1 MLTNALVALA
11 LTLQAAQAPGLTG
24 IVVAANDVPVPAAV
38 IVVDQ
43 GGRRERAVTDER
55 GEFRLSGVAL
65 PVFIEVSAAGFVSV
79 RVHVTSSPARVQ
91 LAAAGIRESILVN
104 GAPPQDALRRPET
117 GTTVLG
123 IATLESVPA
132 VTIDETLRVIPG
144 LSLFRRSSSR
154 TSNPTTHGVTMR
166 GLSASGASR
175 GLVMLDGIPLHEGFG
190 SWVTWTRVP
199 ALALEAIEVDRG
211 AQGAT
216 FGSDALGG
224 AINLRS
230 RWADARPAEIGVV
243 GGGPDLWAVDGAG
256 GIALGAFNGF
266 AAVSYL
272 DTAGVIP
279 TAPESRGAVDVRA
292 GAEWFSGLVKA
303 AWSGNGRRAG
313 FAVLAGQ
320 DERGNGTPLQNNDIN
335 GRTVTGFFDGVLRS
349 TRIAGQ
355 VAYTGNTFGQSFS
368 QVFAGRASEALTTV
382 QDIDTHGARTSFEV
396 GQPLQNAFVS
406 GRIVV
411 NRADS
416 TFDEFRASTG
426 LTTTQRLRD
435 DTDAYSVHVGY
446 TPMAQLTIGTG
457 VRHERRRAPLAGSST
472 DSATVAH
479 LSSAWSVNRRMTVR
493 GAVATSHRWPTL
505 NELVRNFQVGALL
518 TQANPDLLPERARSA
533 EGSVT
538 VMGPRWQASAT
549 GFWSE
554 VDDAIANFTIQTTPS
569 IIRQRR
575 NAGQASARGAEFDFE
590 FRPHARARVRA
601 STVFVNARFRD
612 SIEPALEGNR
622 LPQVPRASFS
632 LTGDVNLY
640 RGVDASILWRLL
652 SSQFDDD
659 RNVFELADAHQLDVR
674 VLARMRSLTWT
685 FTIENALDRRIEVGR
700 TPLVTLAPGRTARVG
715 VGFRFN

>member
-1 MLTNALVALA
+1 MLTSALFALA
-11 LTLQAAQAPGLTG
+11 LSLQASQAAGLTG
-24 IVVAANDVPVPAAV
+24 VVVTANDVPVPAAV
-38 IVVDQ
+38 VIVDQ
-43 GGRRERAVTDER
+43 SGRRERAVTDER
-55 GEFRLSGVAL
+55 GEFRLAGVSL
-65 PVFIEVSAAGFVSV
+65 PAAVEVSAAGFASA
-79 RVHVTSSPARVQ
+79 RVQVASAPARIQ
-91 LAAAGIRESILVN
+91 LAAAGIRESILVS
-104 GAPPQDALRRPET
+104 GALPQDALRRPDT

-144 LSLFRRSSSR
+144 LSLFRRSSAR

-199 ALALEAIEVDRG
+199 ALALEAVEVDRG

-224 AINLRS
+224 AINFRTRS
-230 RWADARPAEIGVV
+230 AAASSAEV
-243 GGGPDLWAVDGAG
+243 GLTAGGPDLWATDGAG
-256 GIALGAFNGF
+256 AFTRGIWSGF

-272 DTAGVIP
+272 DTGGVIP

-292 GAEWFSGLVKA
+292 DAEWFSVFAKA
-303 AWSGNGRRAG
+303 GASANGRRAG
-313 FAVLAGQ
+313 ITVLAGR
-320 DERGNGTPLQNNDIN
+320 DERGNGTPLQNNDID
-335 GRTVTGFFDGVLRS
+335 GRTVTGFFDGARGS
-349 TRIAGQ
+349 TRVAGQ
-355 VAYTGNTFGQSFS
+355 VAYTGNRFGQSFS
-368 QVFAGRASEALTTV
+368 QVFAGRATEALTTV
-382 QDIDTHGARTSFEV
+382 QDIDTHAVRTAVEV
-396 GQPLQNAFVS
+396 GQILPDAFIA
-406 GRIVV
+406 GRVVV
-411 NRADS
+411 NRGDA

-426 LTTTQRLRD
+426 LTSTLRLRD
-435 DTDAYSVHVGY
+435 DTDAFSVHAGY
-446 TPMAQLTIGTG
+446 TPAARITVGGGI
-457 VRHERRRAPLAGSST
+457 RHERRRAPVDDSST
-472 DSATVAH
+472 DTATVAH
-479 LSSAWSVNRRMTVR
+479 LSSSWTASQHVTVR

-505 NELVRNFQVGALL
+505 NELVRNFQVGAVL

-538 VMGPRWQASAT
+538 VTGRRWQASAT
-549 GFWSE
+549 GFWSR

-575 NAGQASARGAEFDFE
+575 NAGQASAKGAELDLE
-590 FRPHARARVRA
+590 YRLHERARIRA

-612 SIEPALEGNR
+612 SSEPALEGNR
-622 LPQVPRASFS
+622 LPQVPRASFA
-632 LTGDVNLY
+632 LAGDLRLY
-640 RGVDASILWRLL
+640 RGVDASVLWRSL

-659 RNVFELADAHQLDVR
+659 RNTFELADAHQLDLR

-685 FTIENALDRRIEVGR
+685 FTIENALDRRVEVGR

-715 VGFRFN
+715 VGFRFK